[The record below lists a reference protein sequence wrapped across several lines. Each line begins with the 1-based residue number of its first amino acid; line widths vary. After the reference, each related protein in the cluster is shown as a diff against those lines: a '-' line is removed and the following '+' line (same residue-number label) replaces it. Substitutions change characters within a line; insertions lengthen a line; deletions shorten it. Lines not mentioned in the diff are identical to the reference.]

1 MTVAFGLIA
10 LAFVPNFP
18 ERAQAWFLKAH
29 QKEQLIATL
38 EASRGR
44 ENGTVSDQVSIW
56 KVLVDWRIHLFTMC
70 FFCCDITAASIS
82 AFMTTILT
90 DLGYESTQGMSM
102 SSTSRWPTR
111 ADTFQLNS

>member
-1 MTVAFGLIA
+1 MTVAFGLVA

-18 ERAQAWFLKAH
+18 ERAQSWFLKAH
-29 QKEQLIATL
+29 QKERLIATL

-44 ENGTVSDQVSIW
+44 EEKGTVSDQVPIW
-56 KVLVDWRIHLFTMC
+56 KVLIDWRIHLFTMC

-90 DLGYESTQGMSM
+90 DLGYESTKGMLTSLTVYSM
-102 SSTSRWPTR
+102 LWLI
-111 ADTFQLNS
+111 TF